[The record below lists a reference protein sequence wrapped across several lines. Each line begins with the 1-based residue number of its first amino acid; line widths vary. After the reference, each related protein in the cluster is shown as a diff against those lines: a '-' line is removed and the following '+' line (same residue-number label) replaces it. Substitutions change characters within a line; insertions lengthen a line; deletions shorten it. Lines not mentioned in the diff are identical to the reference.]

1 MAELRVRDGRTDEVD
16 LLGFSQQHRSK
27 VQYTPRRSART
38 MISVAAA
45 CVIAAVPVLA
55 TAQPSTPNDS
65 PTPPPSTSTTVPP
78 PTTAPPPSPSAPSP
92 PSPTDESSA
101 PPSSAPPPAEAD
113 PPPSEQHDCEPG
125 EKSEPES
132 WQPTA
137 DPQATIEPGQMR
149 SDCEVIPGGFT
160 KEEADRAETMEAAL
174 TPRPGARSARVAAGC
189 QVYWPAPYE
198 VCGAIRDKYNALGG
212 PNSFLLWPTSNELT
226 NPDGVGK
233 RTVFQNGPIYWSPWG
248 GAHPVVN
255 HFFAAWQ
262 RHGWEAGYLGYPTT
276 DEIPAANGGLRQEFD
291 GAAIYW
297 HLNEAYAIGGSIREK
312 WNTVGAEGGPLGYP
326 NSDELPV
333 NKNNGRYNNFENG
346 TITWSGPTG
355 ARLLYGAV
363 RDRWASFGRE
373 DGEMGLPMTDEQVTA
388 DGVGHFVNFEDGS
401 AIYWY
406 PVIGAWRIPRGIMS
420 IFAQF
425 GYETGRFGYP
435 TTDVSQVPVA
445 QGSTGAGQGFQ
456 RGSIIY
462 VDKGGTYDYYTATY

>member
-1 MAELRVRDGRTDEVD
+1 
-16 LLGFSQQHRSK
+16 
-27 VQYTPRRSART
+27 
-38 MISVAAA
+38 
-45 CVIAAVPVLA
+45 
-55 TAQPSTPNDS
+55 
-65 PTPPPSTSTTVPP
+65 
-78 PTTAPPPSPSAPSP
+78 
-92 PSPTDESSA
+92 
-101 PPSSAPPPAEAD
+101 
-113 PPPSEQHDCEPG
+113 
-125 EKSEPES
+125 
-132 WQPTA
+132 
-137 DPQATIEPGQMR
+137 MR
-149 SDCEVIPGGFT
+149 SDCEEIPGGFT

-174 TPRPGARSARVAAGC
+174 VPGPGARSARAAAGC

-198 VCGAIRDKYNALGG
+198 VCGAIRDKYNALGD

-226 NPDGVGK
+226 NPDGLGK
-233 RTVFQNGPIYWSPWG
+233 RTVFQNGPIYWSSWG

-276 DEIPAANGGLRQEFD
+276 DELPAANGGLRQEFD

-297 HLNEAYAIGGSIREK
+297 HLNEAYAIGGALREK

-326 NSDELPV
+326 TSDELPV

-346 TITWSGPTG
+346 TITWSGLTG

-373 DGEMGLPMTDEQVTA
+373 DGEMGLPLADEQVTA

-435 TTDVSQVPVA
+435 TTEVGQVPVA

-456 RGSIIY
+456 HGSIIY
-462 VDKGGTYDYYTATY
+462 VDKGSTYDYYTATY